1 MSTLK
6 ERFAKHW
13 HTYFTDRPGKLLLA
27 ISGGMDSMV
36 LAHLCKELNFSFGLA
51 HCNFTLRGSD
61 ADGDEQH
68 VKDWG
73 ALYQIP
79 VHTTKFAT
87 ASIAEAQKM
96 GIQETARKLRYEWLE
111 SIRKEYDYQW
121 IVTAHHANDN
131 AETFLMN
138 LFKGTGIQGL
148 HGIPVKNGKIIRPL
162 LFATRA
168 DIEAYVQTQQI
179 PFREDKSNAEDKY
192 LRNAVR
198 HHIIPEIEKLF
209 PNVVSQLRD
218 NILRFADAEQLYHK
232 AVQQEF
238 KKLVQQR
245 GQDLYIPVLKLKRL
259 PYASSLCHE
268 LCASYGFSSAQIAQI
283 LELLDSSSGRQIHS
297 PTHRI
302 IRDRDFLILTS
313 QDVTHTDFITIQ
325 EYPFQIPIGNQILC
339 GKVSGVPKQFTD
351 NPTSAYFD
359 LSTIQLPLILR
370 TWKMGDYFYPL
381 GMGMKKKKLSRFF
394 IDQKIPL
401 HHKDKIWVLASGN
414 RIFWVV
420 GYRIDERFKVKP
432 HTSQVLKVEL
442 RLQ

>member
-1 MSTLK
+1 
-6 ERFAKHW
+6 
-13 HTYFTDRPGKLLLA
+13 
-27 ISGGMDSMV
+27 
-36 LAHLCKELNFSFGLA
+36 
-51 HCNFTLRGSD
+51 
-61 ADGDEQH
+61 
-68 VKDWG
+68 
-73 ALYQIP
+73 
-79 VHTTKFAT
+79 
-87 ASIAEAQKM
+87 EAQKM

-232 AVQQEF
+232 AVQQEL
-238 KKLVQQR
+238 KKVVQQR

-283 LELLDSSSGRQIHS
+283 LELLDSSSGKQIHS
-297 PTHRI
+297 ATHRI

-339 GKVSGVPKQFTD
+339 GRVSGVPKQFTD
-351 NPTSAYFD
+351 NPTSA
-359 LSTIQLPLILR
+359 
-370 TWKMGDYFYPL
+370 
-381 GMGMKKKKLSRFF
+381 
-394 IDQKIPL
+394 
-401 HHKDKIWVLASGN
+401 
-414 RIFWVV
+414 
-420 GYRIDERFKVKP
+420 
-432 HTSQVLKVEL
+432 
-442 RLQ
+442 